1 MLGIADG
8 WWAFALERAKRQM
21 LPSTIRK
28 LTCKKTSGL
37 IYAASEDCAKA
48 GVSNLRGEDLSS
60 KLCGTL

>member
-37 IYAASEDCAKA
+37 IDAASEDCAKA
-48 GVSNLRGEDLSS
+48 GV
-60 KLCGTL
+60 